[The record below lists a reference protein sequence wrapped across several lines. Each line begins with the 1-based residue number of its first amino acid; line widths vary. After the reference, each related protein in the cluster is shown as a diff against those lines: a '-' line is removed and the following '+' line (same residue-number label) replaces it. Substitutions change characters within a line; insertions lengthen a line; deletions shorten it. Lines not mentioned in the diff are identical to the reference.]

1 MQEEMPSWQKQPD
14 LGAVVW
20 QHNRLA
26 EARYELT
33 AREQKLLLYVI
44 AMIEPEDEQLKR
56 YVVNVAEFAE
66 LAHLDKDH
74 LYQELR
80 DLAQSLKRKPLV
92 IPNHFD
98 SITGRHVDLVTSWF
112 DSAMIGRTGAG
123 YFAVT
128 ISSDLKGYLLQVKR
142 EFFRFRLFQV
152 MQMRSSYAIRL
163 YQWLKR
169 WEFRHAVEISVA
181 ELRVHVGASGVDER
195 GKPKENLALYPDF
208 KRRAIR
214 PAIEEIN
221 KRTDLHVTFSEI
233 KANGS
238 KAVERLRFKISS
250 KTAAPDVELLPLTP
264 PPQLEL
270 GLENRSANPEH
281 LLDDVCERF
290 VLNETQRQK
299 VKSYVLE
306 RGAAYLKE
314 KLAVVA
320 QEPRKNSA
328 KALLAALRDDWK
340 PAVEIKRQ
348 PWQKKQTSNGCSE
361 QKIEMSPEEGRGASA
376 QLAEENRQK
385 ESADWEKNQS
395 RVREYLETLSPSK
408 RTELEIAALMV
419 SPLGR
424 GQISLRLRQSII
436 DHYVLDILDLR
447 IANE

>member
-14 LGAVVW
+14 LGTVVW

-44 AMIEPEDEQLKR
+44 AMIEPEDDQLKR
-56 YVVNVAEFAE
+56 YVVNVSEFAE
-66 LAHLDKDH
+66 LARLDKDH

-98 SITGRHVDLVTSWF
+98 SVTGRHVDLVTSWF
-112 DSAMIGRTGAG
+112 DSAMIARTGAG

-181 ELRVHVGASGVDER
+181 ELRIHIGASGVDER

-214 PAIEEIN
+214 PAIDEIN
-221 KRTDLHVTFSEI
+221 KRTDLRVTFSEI

-238 KAVERLRFKISS
+238 KAVERLRFAIST
-250 KTAAPDVELLPLTP
+250 KAGRPDVELLPLAP

-270 GLENRSANPEH
+270 GLENGSAD
-281 LLDDVCERF
+281 LLNDVCERF
-290 VLNETQRQK
+290 GLNEAQRQK
-299 VKSYVLE
+299 VHSYVIE
-306 RGAAYLKE
+306 RGAAYLHE

-320 QEPRKNSA
+320 QEPRNNSA

-340 PAVEIKRQ
+340 LAVEIKRQ
-348 PWQKKQTSNGCSE
+348 PREKMQTLNGDSE
-361 QKIEMSPEEGRGASA
+361 QKIAMSPEQGREAAKVLRFARRLKWNPDIFRG
-376 QLAEENRQK
+376 
-385 ESADWEKNQS
+385 
-395 RVREYLETLSPSK
+395 SK
-408 RTELEIAALMV
+408 KL
-419 SPLGR
+419 
-424 GQISLRLRQSII
+424 
-436 DHYVLDILDLR
+436 
-447 IANE
+447 

>member
-1 MQEEMPSWQKQPD
+1 MSGKVIFHSKIMQEEIPSWQKQPN
-14 LGAVVW
+14 LRAIVW
-20 QHNRLA
+20 QHNHLA

-44 AMIEPEDEQLKR
+44 AMIEPEDDELKR
-56 YVVNVAEFAE
+56 YVVNVSEFAE
-66 LAHLDKDH
+66 LARLDKDH

-98 SITGRHVDLVTSWF
+98 AITGRYVDLVTSWF
-112 DSAMIGRTGAG
+112 DTAMIGRTGAG

-169 WEFRHAVEISVA
+169 WEFRHGAEVSVA
-181 ELRVHVGASGVDER
+181 EPRIHIGASGVDER
-195 GKPKENLALYPDF
+195 GKPKENLVLYPDF

-214 PAIEEIN
+214 PAVEEIN

-250 KTAAPDVELLPLTP
+250 KTPAPDVELLPLEP
-264 PPQLEL
+264 SPQLEL
-270 GLENRSANPEH
+270 VLENGSADPEP
-281 LLDDVCERF
+281 LLNDVSARF
-290 VLNETQRQK
+290 GLNEVQRKK
-299 VKSYVLE
+299 VHSYVLE
-306 RGAAYLKE
+306 SGAAYLHE

-328 KALLAALRDDWK
+328 RALLAALRDDWK
-340 PAVEIKRQ
+340 PAIEIKKLTR
-348 PWQKKQTSNGCSE
+348 QKK
-361 QKIEMSPEEGRGASA
+361 
-376 QLAEENRQK
+376 
-385 ESADWEKNQS
+385 
-395 RVREYLETLSPSK
+395 
-408 RTELEIAALMV
+408 EIAAEDAEQRKEMPPEEAAKVLREFRTSFGV
-419 SPLGR
+419 IDPDISR
-424 GQISLRLRQSII
+424 GSFSQS
-436 DHYVLDILDLR
+436 
-447 IANE
+447 

>member
-1 MQEEMPSWQKQPD
+1 MQEEIRSWQKQPD
-14 LGAVVW
+14 LGAIVW

-44 AMIEPEDEQLKR
+44 AMIEPEDDELKR

-66 LAHLDKDH
+66 LARLDKDH

-98 SITGRHVDLVTSWF
+98 TITGRYVDLVTSWF
-112 DSAMIGRTGAG
+112 DTAMIGRTGAG

-128 ISSDLKGYLLQVKR
+128 ISADLKSYLLQVKR

-169 WEFRHAVEISVA
+169 WEFRHGVEVTVV
-181 ELRVHVGASGVDER
+181 ELRRHVGASGVDER
-195 GKPKENLALYPDF
+195 GKPRENLALYPDF

-214 PAIEEIN
+214 PAIDEIN
-221 KRTDLHVTFSEI
+221 RRTDLRVSFSEI
-233 KANGS
+233 KATGS

-250 KTAAPDVELLPLTP
+250 KSLAPDVELLPLEP

-270 GLENRSANPEH
+270 GLENGSTDAEH
-281 LLDDVCERF
+281 LFDDVSERF
-290 VLNETQRQK
+290 GLNETQRKK
-299 VKSYVLE
+299 VHAYVVE
-306 RGAAYLKE
+306 RGAAYLHE
-314 KLAVVA
+314 KLVVVT

-340 PAVEIKRQ
+340 PAVAIKKR
-348 PWQKKQTSNGCSE
+348 PPQKKQTTDKNLE
-361 QKIEMSPEEGRGASA
+361 QSKEMSPEEGKQIANGLREFRASA
-376 QLAEENRQK
+376 A
-385 ESADWEKNQS
+385 
-395 RVREYLETLSPSK
+395 
-408 RTELEIAALMV
+408 
-419 SPLGR
+419 
-424 GQISLRLRQSII
+424 
-436 DHYVLDILDLR
+436 
-447 IANE
+447 

>member
-1 MQEEMPSWQKQPD
+1 MSGKLIFPRQIMGEEIRSWQKQPD
-14 LGAVVW
+14 LGAIVW

-44 AMIEPEDEQLKR
+44 AMIEPEDDELKR

-66 LAHLDKDH
+66 LARLDKDH

-98 SITGRHVDLVTSWF
+98 GITGRYVDLVTSWF
-112 DSAMIGRTGAG
+112 DTAMIARTGAG

-128 ISSDLKGYLLQVKR
+128 ISADLKGYLLQVKR

-169 WEFRHAVEISVA
+169 WEFRHGMEVSVA
-181 ELRVHVGASGVDER
+181 ELRIHIGATGVDER
-195 GKPKENLALYPDF
+195 GKPKENLVLYPDF

-221 KRTDLHVTFSEI
+221 KRTDLRVSFSEI

-250 KTAAPDVELLPLTP
+250 NTVAPDIELLPLDP

-270 GLENRSANPEH
+270 GLENGSADPEH
-281 LLDDVCERF
+281 LFDDVCERF
-290 VLNETQRQK
+290 GLNETQRQK
-299 VKSYVLE
+299 VHSYVVE
-306 RGAAYLKE
+306 RGAAYLHE
-314 KLAVVA
+314 KVAVVV

-340 PAVEIKRQ
+340 PAVEIKRDQ
-348 PWQKKQTSNGCSE
+348 RQKKETSHADVE
-361 QKIEMSPEEGRGASA
+361 QRINMSAEDAAKALRELRTS
-376 QLAEENRQK
+376 LA
-385 ESADWEKNQS
+385 
-395 RVREYLETLSPSK
+395 
-408 RTELEIAALMV
+408 
-419 SPLGR
+419 
-424 GQISLRLRQSII
+424 
-436 DHYVLDILDLR
+436 
-447 IANE
+447 

>member
-14 LGAVVW
+14 LGTVVW

-44 AMIEPEDEQLKR
+44 AMIEPEDDQLKR
-56 YVVNVAEFAE
+56 YVVNVSEFAE
-66 LAHLDKDH
+66 LARLDKDH

-98 SITGRHVDLVTSWF
+98 SVTGRHVDLVTSWF
-112 DSAMIGRTGAG
+112 DSAMIARTGAG

-181 ELRVHVGASGVDER
+181 ELRIHIGASGVDER

-214 PAIEEIN
+214 PAIDEIN
-221 KRTDLHVTFSEI
+221 KRTDLRVTFSEI

-238 KAVERLRFKISS
+238 KAVERLRFAIST
-250 KTAAPDVELLPLTP
+250 KAGRPDVELLPLAP

-270 GLENRSANPEH
+270 GLENGSAD
-281 LLDDVCERF
+281 LLNDVCERF
-290 VLNETQRQK
+290 GLNEAQRQK
-299 VKSYVLE
+299 VHSYVIE
-306 RGAAYLKE
+306 RGAAYLHE

-320 QEPRKNSA
+320 QEPRNNSA

-340 PAVEIKRQ
+340 LAVEIKRQ
-348 PWQKKQTSNGCSE
+348 PREKMQTLNGDSE
-361 QKIEMSPEEGRGASA
+361 QKIAMSPEQGREAAKVLREFRTS
-376 QLAEENRQK
+376 LA
-385 ESADWEKNQS
+385 
-395 RVREYLETLSPSK
+395 
-408 RTELEIAALMV
+408 
-419 SPLGR
+419 
-424 GQISLRLRQSII
+424 
-436 DHYVLDILDLR
+436 
-447 IANE
+447 

>member
-1 MQEEMPSWQKQPD
+1 
-14 LGAVVW
+14 
-20 QHNRLA
+20 
-26 EARYELT
+26 
-33 AREQKLLLYVI
+33 
-44 AMIEPEDEQLKR
+44 
-56 YVVNVAEFAE
+56 VAEFAE

-98 SITGRHVDLVTSWF
+98 SVTGRQVDLVTSWF

-181 ELRVHVGASGVDER
+181 ELRIHVGASGVDER

-214 PAIEEIN
+214 PAVEEIN

-238 KAVERLRFKISS
+238 KAVERLRFKITS
-250 KTAAPDVELLPLTP
+250 KTAAPDVEMLPLAP

-270 GLENRSANPEH
+270 GLENGSVDPNH

-290 VLNETQRQK
+290 GLNEAQRQK
-299 VKSYVLE
+299 VRSYVVE
-306 RGAAYLKE
+306 RGEAYLHE
-314 KLAVVA
+314 KLAVVT

-328 KALLAALRDDWK
+328 RALLAALRDDWK

-348 PWQKKQTSNGCSE
+348 HQKKQSANGDSE
-361 QKIEMSPEEGRGASA
+361 QKIEMSPEQGRGANA
-376 QLAEENRQK
+376 KLTGENGHK
-385 ESADWEKNQS
+385 ESADWEKKQS
-395 RVREYLETLSPSK
+395 RIREYLETLSPPK
-408 RTELEIAALMV
+408 RAELETVALMA
-419 SPLGR
+419 SPLGG

-436 DHYVLDILDLR
+436 DQYVLDILNGR
-447 IANE
+447 STNEVQTSNA

>member
-1 MQEEMPSWQKQPD
+1 MQEEIRSWQKQPD
-14 LGAVVW
+14 LGAIVW

-44 AMIEPEDEQLKR
+44 AMIEPEDDELKR

-66 LAHLDKDH
+66 LARLDKDH

-98 SITGRHVDLVTSWF
+98 TITERYVDLVTSWF

-128 ISSDLKGYLLQVKR
+128 ISPDLKSYLLQVKR

-169 WEFRHAVEISVA
+169 WEFRHGVEVSVT
-181 ELRVHVGASGVDER
+181 ELRIHIGASGVDER

-208 KRRAIR
+208 KRRAVR
-214 PAIEEIN
+214 PAIDEIN
-221 KRTDLHVTFSEI
+221 KRTDLRVSFSEI
-233 KANGS
+233 KATGS

-250 KTAAPDVELLPLTP
+250 KTLAPDVELLPLDP

-270 GLENRSANPEH
+270 GLENGSTGQEH
-281 LLDDVCERF
+281 FFDDVCERF
-290 VLNETQRQK
+290 GLNETQRQK
-299 VKSYVLE
+299 VHSYVVE
-306 RGAAYLKE
+306 RGAAYFHE
-314 KLAVVA
+314 KLAAVA

-328 KALLAALRDDWK
+328 QALLAALRDDWK
-340 PAVEIKRQ
+340 PAVAIKRQ
-348 PWQKKQTSNGCSE
+348 PRQKAQTADVDSE
-361 QKIEMSPEEGRGASA
+361 QSKDMSPEEATKALREFRTS
-376 QLAEENRQK
+376 LA
-385 ESADWEKNQS
+385 
-395 RVREYLETLSPSK
+395 
-408 RTELEIAALMV
+408 
-419 SPLGR
+419 
-424 GQISLRLRQSII
+424 
-436 DHYVLDILDLR
+436 
-447 IANE
+447 

>member
-1 MQEEMPSWQKQPD
+1 MQEEIPSWQKQPD
-14 LGAVVW
+14 LGAIVW

-44 AMIEPEDEQLKR
+44 AMIEPEDDQLKR

-98 SITGRHVDLVTSWF
+98 SVTGRNVDLVTSWF

-128 ISSDLKGYLLQVKR
+128 ISADLKGYLLQVKR

-169 WEFRHAVEISVA
+169 WEFRHTVEVSVA
-181 ELRVHVGASGVDER
+181 ELRIHVGATGVDER

-214 PAIEEIN
+214 PAIQEIN
-221 KRTDLHVTFSEI
+221 KRTDLRVTFSEI

-238 KAVERLRFKISS
+238 KAVEKLRFTIST
-250 KTAAPDVELLPLTP
+250 KAGQAEIELLPLNP

-270 GLENRSANPEH
+270 GLENGSAD
-281 LLDDVCERF
+281 LLNDICERF
-290 VLNETQRQK
+290 GLNETQRQK
-299 VKSYVLE
+299 VHSYVVE
-306 RGAAYLKE
+306 RGAAYLEE

-328 KALLAALRDDWK
+328 RALLAALRDDWK

-348 PWQKKQTSNGCSE
+348 PRQKKQMVNGHSNQDVE
-361 QKIEMSPEEGRGASA
+361 ISPEQGREAAKALREFRTS
-376 QLAEENRQK
+376 LA
-385 ESADWEKNQS
+385 
-395 RVREYLETLSPSK
+395 
-408 RTELEIAALMV
+408 
-419 SPLGR
+419 
-424 GQISLRLRQSII
+424 
-436 DHYVLDILDLR
+436 
-447 IANE
+447 

>member
-1 MQEEMPSWQKQPD
+1 MGEEIRSWQKQPD
-14 LGAVVW
+14 LGAIVW

-44 AMIEPEDEQLKR
+44 AMIEPEDDELKR

-66 LAHLDKDH
+66 LARLDKDH

-98 SITGRHVDLVTSWF
+98 AITGRYVDLVTSWF
-112 DSAMIGRTGAG
+112 DTAMIGRTGAG

-128 ISSDLKGYLLQVKR
+128 ISADLKGYLLQVKR

-169 WEFRHAVEISVA
+169 WEFRHGMEVSVA
-181 ELRVHVGASGVDER
+181 ELRIHIGATGVDER
-195 GKPKENLALYPDF
+195 GKPKENLVLYPDF

-214 PAIEEIN
+214 PAVEEIN
-221 KRTDLHVTFSEI
+221 KRTDLRVSFSEI

-238 KAVERLRFKISS
+238 KAVERLRFAIST
-250 KTAAPDVELLPLTP
+250 KTVRPDIELLPLDP

-270 GLENRSANPEH
+270 ELENGSADPEH
-281 LLDDVCERF
+281 LFDDVCEQF
-290 VLNETQRQK
+290 GLNETQRQK
-299 VKSYVLE
+299 VQSYVVE
-306 RGAAYLKE
+306 RGAAYLQE
-314 KLAVVA
+314 KLVVVA

-328 KALLAALRDDWK
+328 RALLAALRDDWK
-340 PAVEIKRQ
+340 PAVETKRQ
-348 PWQKKQTSNGCSE
+348 QRQKKQTVNGDSE
-361 QKIEMSPEEGRGASA
+361 QKIHMSPEQGREAAKVLREFRTS
-376 QLAEENRQK
+376 LA
-385 ESADWEKNQS
+385 
-395 RVREYLETLSPSK
+395 
-408 RTELEIAALMV
+408 
-419 SPLGR
+419 
-424 GQISLRLRQSII
+424 
-436 DHYVLDILDLR
+436 
-447 IANE
+447 